1 MSVRLKSCDSVGLVV
16 CGCVQAA
23 MEALSAGNVPT
34 LPEVAA
40 ALDYVAVVEGS
51 GGGGRLR
58 FDALAR
64 LARGLLAAPLRT
76 LQVETPTHTQ
86 PTHTRFDGRISRPTL
101 VLRSLCS

>member
-1 MSVRLKSCDSVGLVV
+1 MCV
-16 CGCVQAA
+16 CVQAA

-40 ALDYVAVVEGS
+40 ALDYVAVVEDS
-51 GGGGRLR
+51 GGRLR

-76 LQVETPTHTQ
+76 LQVDTHA
-86 PTHTRFDGRISRPTL
+86 HTRTHMPGWPFA
-101 VLRSLCS
+101 VQMVQY